1 PQHHAS
7 LFEDLPLA
15 SDDVAKDSFE
25 RATSNASEQQLEVP
39 EELTEGMS
47 RRQID
52 GNVETDGEEHDE
64 TMGLDVT
71 SSEADALLNAQIAK
85 EMHAHTEITTQ
96 MLSSDAFVDAPMEL
110 STSDDIDDA
119 EFVDASP
126 EISFT

>member
-1 PQHHAS
+1 
-7 LFEDLPLA
+7 
-15 SDDVAKDSFE
+15 
-25 RATSNASEQQLEVP
+25 
-39 EELTEGMS
+39 
-47 RRQID
+47 
-52 GNVETDGEEHDE
+52 
-64 TMGLDVT
+64 MGLDVT